1 MHSPANF
8 DKDQAATPAE
18 LMIADSVH
26 FFGDEEQK
34 AGAVGGLHLFEAMG
48 SLRVKAF
55 ELGSG
60 AMVARYIYIYIG

>member
-1 MHSPANF
+1 
-8 DKDQAATPAE
+8 
-18 LMIADSVH
+18 MIADSVH

-60 AMVARYIYIYIG
+60 AMVARYIYIYRVEGPCLEHCLKRFEHKS

>member
-1 MHSPANF
+1 
-8 DKDQAATPAE
+8 
-18 LMIADSVH
+18 MIADSVH